1 MKFKNILAI
10 GAGVLATFTALVIV
24 DELTVAEQAYQK
36 NEPQAQ
42 PVSVVIVHP
51 ARHAPNINLIGN
63 TQARHVT
70 QLRVSSN
77 GQLSWLDTEVEPG
90 TLVPKS
96 TPLARLDMT
105 HLASELAQAQS
116 RVRHAELTLEQQL
129 HEQSVAVRMLS
140 DKNQSRYAR
149 REPQVA
155 AAKADLVQAK
165 LALESTSKLAQEAQ
179 VIAPFDAVI
188 LSRMVS
194 PGDWLS
200 AGETLFQIASSASI
214 DVIMPISESTWR
226 KLAPQLA
233 SQQLSLHVI
242 DRAGT
247 SWPADVRYIA
257 PNVDVNTRQRQIVL
271 KVANPY
277 SSVVSLMPN
286 QPVQVNIQLVAEPN
300 AFKVPQSALTRDG
313 MIWLVDEGSTLQK
326 EQVEVLSKNDKY
338 AFIRFNS
345 ASKTSRQIVSYPLLT
360 MLVGNKVAPVVDQ
373 IRLASKEES
382 Q

>member
-10 GAGVLATFTALVIV
+10 GAGVLAIFTALVIV
-24 DELTVAEQAYQK
+24 DELAVAEQAYQK
-36 NEPQAQ
+36 SEPQAQ

-51 ARHAPNINLIGN
+51 ERHAPNLTLLGN
-63 TQARHVT
+63 TQARYVT

-77 GQLSWLDTEVEPG
+77 GQLSWLDTEAEPG

-116 RVRHAELTLEQQL
+116 RVRHAELALEQQL

-140 DKNQSRYAR
+140 NKNQSRYAR
-149 REPQVA
+149 KEPQVA
-155 AAKADLVQAK
+155 AAKADLAHAK
-165 LALESTSKLAQEAQ
+165 LALESTSKLVQEAQ
-179 VIAPFDAVI
+179 IIAPFDAVI

-214 DVIMPISESTWR
+214 DVIMPVSESTWR

-233 SQQLSLHVI
+233 SQQITLHVI

-247 SWPADVRYIA
+247 SWPAEVRYIA

-286 QPVQVNIQLVAEPN
+286 QPVQVHIQLAAESN
-300 AFKVPQSALTRDG
+300 AFKVPQSALTRGG
-313 MIWLVDEGSTLQK
+313 MIWLVDERDTLHK
-326 EQVEVLSKNDKY
+326 EHVEVLSKNDQH

-345 ASKTSRQIVSYPLLT
+345 ALKTSRKVVSYPLLT
-360 MLVGNKVAPVVDQ
+360 MLVGNKVSPVVAQ